1 MAGSRGESGDA
12 GAWSLPGLR
21 AVAGRAMNDEA
32 MTYRPLLPLS
42 GSELI
47 DWIAL
52 RRVCGGGVVML
63 CGRYVDHGRPV
74 PGYLDEPL
82 AGLSRAGLIALAD
95 IDTWGQ
101 RRVAP
106 TLDGRA
112 RYVELSAKRAAPIDP
127 PTGRIPPRGPVGSVG
142 LDRPPP
148 DDQPADRRSVEAG
161 GMAS

>member
-1 MAGSRGESGDA
+1 
-12 GAWSLPGLR
+12 
-21 AVAGRAMNDEA
+21 MNDEA
-32 MTYRPLLPLS
+32 MNYRPLLPLS

-112 RYVELSAKRAAPIDP
+112 RYVELSAQRAAPIDP

>member
-1 MAGSRGESGDA
+1 
-12 GAWSLPGLR
+12 
-21 AVAGRAMNDEA
+21 MNDEA

-95 IDTWGQ
+95 I
-101 RRVAP
+101 
-106 TLDGRA
+106 
-112 RYVELSAKRAAPIDP
+112 
-127 PTGRIPPRGPVGSVG
+127 
-142 LDRPPP
+142 
-148 DDQPADRRSVEAG
+148 
-161 GMAS
+161 